1 MTTQYLRQSSYFLK
15 GKQLRNSLLAAA
27 LIGFSSAASAEMYFG
42 AGIGLNSINN
52 NDAEFFDVEDES
64 TAFEAMV
71 GVRLIDVLAVE
82 ASYLNLGDFRDYYWD
97 SDLNFS
103 GLTLSAKALLPLGPQ
118 MDIYAK
124 VGAFFWELEEE
135 YRGDYELLED
145 GDDLFVGGGALFHV
159 SDNIDVHL
167 EYKSMEMQELRSG
180 LLTAG
185 VRLVF

>member
-1 MTTQYLRQSSYFLK
+1 MGVQR
-15 GKQLRNSLLAAA
+15 LRNRPFLRHWILATV
-27 LIGFSSAASAEMYFG
+27 LTGFSTAASAEIYFG
-42 AGIGLNSINN
+42 AAVGLNSFNS
-52 NDAEFFDVEDES
+52 NDAEYFEVEDES

-82 ASYLNLGDFRDYYWD
+82 ASYLNLGDFRDYYYE
-97 SDLNFS
+97 SYLNFS

-118 MDIYAK
+118 MDLYAK

-135 YRGDYELLED
+135 YD
-145 GDDLFVGGGALFHV
+145 GHYDLVDDGEDLFVGGGALFHLT
-159 SDNIDVHL
+159 DNVDVNL

-180 LLTAG
+180 VLTAG

>member
-1 MTTQYLRQSSYFLK
+1 MGIQSLPAWK
-15 GKQLRNSLLAAA
+15 ILNKWLLGAA
-27 LIGFSSAASAEMYFG
+27 LIGFSSMASAEIYFG

-52 NDAEFFDVEDES
+52 NDADYFDIEDES

-82 ASYLNLGDFRDYYWD
+82 ASYLNLGDFRDYYYD

-118 MDIYAK
+118 MDLYAK
-124 VGAFFWELEEE
+124 VGLFFWELEEQ

-145 GDDLFVGGGALFHV
+145 GDDLFVGGGALFHLT
-159 SDNIDVHL
+159 DNVDVHL

-185 VRLVF
+185 VRFVF